1 MTYSEIRVS
10 YLKEIVDVAFNSI
23 YSDAISRDEY
33 RKNHDALSK
42 NDIFYECTN
51 IDQSRREEL
60 IHDMQEL
67 FN

>member
-1 MTYSEIRVS
+1 MSSEVVLRQNS
-10 YLKEIVDVAFNSI
+10 YIKEIFDIIDKAIAF
-23 YSDAISRDEY
+23 D
-33 RKNHDALSK
+33 SK
-42 NDIFYECTN
+42 IVEIKADIFYECTN

>member
-10 YLKEIVDVAFNSI
+10 YLKEIVDMAFNSI

-33 RKNHDALSK
+33 RKNYDALSK